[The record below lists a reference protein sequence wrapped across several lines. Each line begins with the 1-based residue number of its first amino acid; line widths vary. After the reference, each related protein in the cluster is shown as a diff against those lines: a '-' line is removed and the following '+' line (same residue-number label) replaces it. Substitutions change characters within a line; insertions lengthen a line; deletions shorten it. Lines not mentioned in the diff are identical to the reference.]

1 MMRSGL
7 DLILFFMDEKAILFK
22 VFAKMEG
29 NESTCI
35 AYKLSD

>member
-7 DLILFFMDEKAILFK
+7 DLILFFMDEKAIIFK
-22 VFAKMEG
+22 VFEKIEDA
-29 NESTCI
+29 ESTCI